1 MWVSWA
7 PVAVVGPPCPGWY
20 GLYPL
25 QPSPLACH
33 QMLWLQIERD
43 HCRRP
48 GKQHQPWSLKPFSW
62 PPTGLIQLP
71 NTIRAFLCETESQSS
86 CCSYEMLISKQNLNW
101 NDLSITDMSL
111 PSKGSLFEGNLYM
124 ELFHAWESTDGL
136 EILNVVGPSQ
146 ADVIEIVDQL
156 LEDSVVASVGNRK
169 HGLFE
174 AIKLR
179 KKRPLQSTTCPQ
191 STCTN
196 RIVTWQNQFCTCT
209 VWLLNSLQFPGL
221 HAGFHTIVH
230 TPTSISHKFLILQST
245 WPGSHPCNIPR
256 SIQVMTMTCFGGIAV
271 TLLMTSPGPKSC
283 PAKI

>member
-1 MWVSWA
+1 M
-7 PVAVVGPPCPGWY
+7 P
-20 GLYPL
+20 
-25 QPSPLACH
+25 
-33 QMLWLQIERD
+33 
-43 HCRRP
+43 
-48 GKQHQPWSLKPFSW
+48 
-62 PPTGLIQLP
+62 
-71 NTIRAFLCETESQSS
+71 
-86 CCSYEMLISKQNLNW
+86 KQNLKAVAAHMKCLYQSRTWIEMTSLSRTCRYLPKGHYLKEICIW
-101 NDLSITDMSL
+101 NYFMHEKALM
-111 PSKGSLFEGNLYM
+111 
-124 ELFHAWESTDGL
+124 GL

-196 RIVTWQNQFCTCT
+196 RIVTLTKSVLYMHSMAPQQFAVSRFACQ
-209 VWLLNSLQFPGL
+209 V
-221 HAGFHTIVH
+221 FHTIVH

-283 PAKI
+283 PGKSRMQADPILEIKTLLAVLWRQGHYRWIGSKNASWMDTSGYVSSPGG